1 MTSSLHLIFAC
12 LLGSIF
18 VLSFLPFDLFFLPY
32 LIFPAFF
39 FLLDQ
44 SDKKL
49 ATTLIFGFFF
59 FSTGLYWLIL
69 CINNYGGASL
79 TNAVIICSIFY
90 IFLSLFFLP
99 FAFFKKLSLLSAI
112 ALFVILEII
121 REYLFTGFPGFQ
133 LDFPKP
139 ITP

>member
-1 MTSSLHLIFAC
+1 MTSSFHLIWAC

-18 VLSFLPFDLFFLPY
+18 VFSFPPFDLFFLPY

-49 ATTLIFGFFF
+49 AATLLFGFFF

-69 CINNYGGASL
+69 CINNYGGASI

-99 FAFFKKLSLLSAI
+99 F
-112 ALFVILEII
+112 V
-121 REYLFTGFPGFQ
+121 
-133 LDFPKP
+133 
-139 ITP
+139 